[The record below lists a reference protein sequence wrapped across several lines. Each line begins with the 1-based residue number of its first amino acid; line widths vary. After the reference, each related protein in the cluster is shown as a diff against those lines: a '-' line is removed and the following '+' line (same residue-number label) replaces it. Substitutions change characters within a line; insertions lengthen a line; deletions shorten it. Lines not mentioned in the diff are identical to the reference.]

1 MSKQREY
8 AIHKAPILTPAFF
21 VVLAVVCIGMA
32 LVIYRY
38 FVGIG
43 AVSNLSNG
51 YPWGIWLS
59 YDVAT
64 GSAIACGGYVLA
76 VTVYILN
83 NFKYHTMVRSAVLAS
98 MFGYSLA
105 GLSVMV
111 DIGRYWNSYGFFMPS
126 RMNPNSA
133 LFEVAL
139 CIMAY
144 CVVLIL
150 EYLPAVFERFADSD
164 QKNSPKLVEFG
175 KVWEKRFSKALFVI
189 VAIGAT
195 LPTMHQS
202 SLGTLYVLM
211 GYKLDPMWQTG
222 FLPLLFL
229 SNAYLMGFSITAFE
243 TVLSTRL
250 LKRPFEK
257 EIVDLSK
264 VIPFIVG
271 FWLIVRV
278 ISVSLNG
285 GWSHAF
291 AISTQSIWFWLELI
305 LVIVPSLMILTSKY
319 ARSESGIFL
328 IGMML
333 LIGGGMYRI
342 GVYNVGFNPGADW
355 NTYFPSVAEF
365 LITLSFIAIEV
376 LGYMVLVKLTPV
388 LPNLENHGHKH

>member
-21 VVLAVVCIGMA
+21 IVLAVICIGMA
-32 LVIYRY
+32 IVVYRY

-43 AVSNLSNG
+43 PVSNLSNG

-76 VTVYILN
+76 VTVYVMN

-98 MFGYSLA
+98 MFGYCLA

-150 EYLPAVFERFADSD
+150 EYIPAVFEKFADSD
-164 QKNSPKLVEFG
+164 KAKSPKLVEFG
-175 KVWEKRFSKALFVI
+175 KTWEKRFSKALFVI

-229 SNAYLMGFSITAFE
+229 SNAYLMGFAITAFE

-264 VIPFIVG
+264 VIPYVVA

-278 ISVSLNG
+278 ISVTLNG
-285 GWSHAF
+285 GWANAF
-291 AISTQSIWFWLELI
+291 AFSTQSIWFWLELI
-305 LVIVPSLMILTSKY
+305 LVIVPSLMILTCKY
-319 ARSESGIFL
+319 AKSESGIFL
-328 IGMML
+328 VGMLL
-333 LIGGGMYRI
+333 LIGGSMYRI
-342 GVYNVGFNPGADW
+342 GVYNVGFNPGPEW

-376 LGYMVLVKLTPV
+376 FGYMVLVKLTPV
-388 LPNLENHGHKH
+388 LPNLENHGHHH

>member
-8 AIHKAPILTPAFF
+8 AIHKSKVLTPAFYW
-21 VVLAVVCIGMA
+21 VLAVVLIGMGI
-32 LVIYRY
+32 VGYRY
-38 FVGIG
+38 IVGIG
-43 AVSNLSNG
+43 AVSNLSDG

-76 VTVYILN
+76 VTVYIMN
-83 NFKYHTMVRSAVLAS
+83 KFKYHTMVRSAVLAS

-111 DIGRYWNSYGFFMPS
+111 DIGRYWNSYGFFVPS

-150 EYLPAVFERFADSD
+150 EYIPAVFEKFADSD
-164 QKNSPKLVEFG
+164 KSKSPKLVEFG
-175 KVWEKRFSKALFVI
+175 KVWENRFSKILFVI

-202 SLGTLYVLM
+202 SLGTLYILM

-229 SNAYLMGFSITAFE
+229 SNAFLMGFSITAFE

-250 LKRPFEK
+250 LNRPFEK

-271 FWLIVRV
+271 FWLIVRI

-291 AISTQSIWFWLELI
+291 VLSGKSIWFWLEII
-305 LVIVPSLMILTSKY
+305 LVVLPSLMILSCKY
-319 ARSESGIFL
+319 AKSESGIFL
-328 IGMML
+328 VGMML

-342 GVYNVGFNPGADW
+342 GVYNVGFNPGVDY
-355 NTYFPSVAEF
+355 NQYFPSLAEF
-365 LITLSFIAIEV
+365 IITVGFIAIEV
-376 LGYMVLVKLTPV
+376 LGYMVLVKITPV
-388 LPNLENHGHKH
+388 LPNLENHGQSH

>member
-8 AIHKAPILTPAFF
+8 AIHRAPILTPAFYGVLL
-21 VVLAVVCIGMA
+21 VVLIGMG
-32 LVIYRY
+32 LVAYRY
-38 FVGIG
+38 AVGVG

-76 VTVYILN
+76 LTVYVMN
-83 NFKYHTMVRSAVLAS
+83 NFKYHAMVRSAVLAS

-111 DIGRYWNSYGFFMPS
+111 DIGRYWNSYSFFVPS

-133 LFEVAL
+133 LFEVA
-139 CIMAY
+139 
-144 CVVLIL
+144 
-150 EYLPAVFERFADSD
+150 
-164 QKNSPKLVEFG
+164 KKSPKLVQFG
-175 KVWEKRFSKALFVI
+175 KTWEKRFSKALFVI

-229 SNAYLMGFSITAFE
+229 SNAILMGFAITAFE

-257 EIVDLSK
+257 EIVDLAK
-264 VIPFIVG
+264 VIPYIVF

-278 ISVSLNG
+278 ISVTLNG
-285 GWSHAF
+285 GWSNAF
-291 AISTQSIWFWLELI
+291 AFSGRAIWFWLELI
-305 LVIVPSLMILTSKY
+305 LVIVPALMVLACRY
-319 ARSESGIFL
+319 AKSESGIFL
-328 IGMML
+328 IGMLL

-342 GVYNVGFNPGADW
+342 GVYNVGFSPGPEYHA
-355 NTYFPSVAEF
+355 YFPSLLEF
-365 LITLSFIAIEV
+365 LITVGFVAIEI

-388 LPNLENHGHKH
+388 LPNLEKHGHKH

>member
-8 AIHKAPILTPAFF
+8 AIHKAPILTPAFYIVLT
-21 VVLAVVCIGMA
+21 VVLIGMG
-32 LVIYRY
+32 LVVYRY

-43 AVSNLSNG
+43 PVSNLSDG

-64 GSAIACGGYVLA
+64 GSAIACGGYVMA
-76 VTVYILN
+76 ITVYVMN
-83 NFKYHTMVRSAVLAS
+83 KFKYHSMVRSAVLAS

-111 DIGRYWNSYGFFMPS
+111 DIGRYWNSYSFFVPS
-126 RMNPNSA
+126 RMNINSA

-144 CVVLIL
+144 TTVLLL
-150 EYLPAVFERFADSD
+150 EYLPAVIERFADED
-164 QKNSPKLVEFG
+164 PNKSPKLVKFG
-175 KVWEKRFSKALFVI
+175 KVWEKRFSAALFVI

-202 SLGTLYVLM
+202 SLGTLYILM

-229 SNAYLMGFSITAFE
+229 SNAFLMGFSITAFE

-250 LKRPFEK
+250 LNRPFEK

-271 FWLIVRV
+271 FWLIVRI

-285 GWSHAF
+285 GWANAF
-291 AISTQSIWFWLELI
+291 SLSGKSIWFWLELI
-305 LVIVPSLMILTSKY
+305 LIIVPSLMILSCKY
-319 ARSESGIFL
+319 AKSVSGIFVV
-328 IGMML
+328 GMML

-342 GVYNVGFNPGADW
+342 GVYNVGFNPGPDW
-355 NTYFPSVAEF
+355 NQYFPSLVEF
-365 LITLSFIAIEV
+365 MITLSFIAIEI
-376 LGYMVLVKLTPV
+376 LGYMVLVKVTPA
-388 LPNLENHGHKH
+388 LPNLENHGHSH

>member
-1 MSKQREY
+1 MSHHKEY
-8 AIHKAPILTPAFF
+8 AVHKAPILTPAFF
-21 VVLAVVCIGMA
+21 IVASIVVAGVAVM
-32 LVIYRY
+32 IYRY
-38 FVGIG
+38 FAGIG

-51 YPWGIWLS
+51 YPWGVWLS

-64 GSAIACGGYVLA
+64 GSAIACGGYALA
-76 VTVYILN
+76 VTVYVMN
-83 NFKYHTMVRSAVLAS
+83 NFKYHSMVRSAVLAS
-98 MFGYSLA
+98 MFGYCLA

-111 DIGRYWNSYGFFMPS
+111 DIGRYWNSYSFFIPE

-150 EYLPAVFERFADSD
+150 EYVPAVFERFSELDST
-164 QKNSPKLVEFG
+164 KHPKLVEFG
-175 KVWEKRFSKALFVI
+175 KKCYAKLDKALFAI
-189 VAIGAT
+189 VALGCT

-202 SLGTLYVLM
+202 SLGTLYILM
-211 GYKLDPMWQTG
+211 GYKLDPLWQTA

-229 SNAYLMGFSITAFE
+229 SNAYLMGFAITCFE

-250 LKRPFEK
+250 LRRPFEK

-264 VIPFIVG
+264 VIPFVVL
-271 FWLIVRV
+271 FWFVVRMY
-278 ISVSLNG
+278 SVTING
-285 GWSHAF
+285 GWANAF
-291 AISTQSIWFWLELI
+291 TISVESVWFWLELI
-305 LVIVPSLMILTSKY
+305 FVLVPALMIWFCRY

-328 IGMML
+328 VGMLL

-342 GVYNVGFNPGADW
+342 GVYNVGFNPGDEWA
-355 NTYFPSVAEF
+355 TYFPSILEF
-365 LITLSFIAIEV
+365 FITLSLIAVEV

-388 LPNLENHGHKH
+388 LPNLENHKHH